1 MERATSTELS
11 ELLNVIQS
19 GWLEN
24 KSEVHIDARSFYH
37 VRDEL
42 TVEDNL
48 VFRGSRL
55 VVPPSLRKY
64 VLQTAHEGHLGMN
77 RSKQRAREA
86 CFWSREKM
94 RVLGQFLGATFTSP
108 YLSP

>member
-48 VFRGSRL
+48 MFR
-55 VVPPSLRKY
+55 
-64 VLQTAHEGHLGMN
+64 
-77 RSKQRAREA
+77 
-86 CFWSREKM
+86 
-94 RVLGQFLGATFTSP
+94 
-108 YLSP
+108 